1 LWRRLDDVEDKRK
14 EQMKKFPQHAKLS
27 TVISVGNFERARLQT
42 RRKAPQISSGFLAA
56 AGAAKFP
63 NRRSE

>member
-1 LWRRLDDVEDKRK
+1 
-14 EQMKKFPQHAKLS
+14 MKKFPQHAKLS